1 MGVIKLLLFG
11 VIILMFLTI
20 LTTNLVTAGP
30 PDIRQLKCD
39 LEARAW
45 DSASKLFRGFIF
57 LKPCADLDDDSTYL
71 QKFYYYCFETSKALS
86 CGYEGK

>member
-1 MGVIKLLLFG
+1 MLSFVLVG
-11 VIILMFLTI
+11 IITLIVLSIFS
-20 LTTNLVTAGP
+20 TNNLAAAP

-45 DSASKLFRGFIF
+45 DSSRKLFKGFIF
-57 LKPCADLDDDSTYL
+57 LKPCADLDDDSEYL
-71 QKFYYYCFETSKALS
+71 QQFYYYCFETSKALS